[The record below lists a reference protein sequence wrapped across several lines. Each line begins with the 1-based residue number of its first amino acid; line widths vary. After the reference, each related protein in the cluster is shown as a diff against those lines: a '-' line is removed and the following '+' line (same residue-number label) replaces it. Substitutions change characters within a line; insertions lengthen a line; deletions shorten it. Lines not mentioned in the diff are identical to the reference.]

1 MFYTFTTSLSVARIR
16 IESESEGTCS
26 VAEGAKNDC
35 IDGSSKDWLGI
46 IIVFIGIV
54 LIGIGNAC
62 ILSLGIPYIDDNSQ
76 KNGSPLSLSL
86 GFAARISGPAI
97 GYGIGYFSLKVFVNP
112 SEVPE
117 GTYNQ
122 LYFLSF
128 YRIKKSII

>member
-1 MFYTFTTSLSVARIR
+1 MYYTFTPSLSIERFR
-16 IESESEGTCS
+16 IENKSEGTCS
-26 VAEGAKNDC
+26 VAEEPKIDC
-35 IDGSSKDWLGI
+35 TDGSPKDWLGI
-46 IIVFIGIV
+46 IIVFAGIV

-97 GYGIGYFSLKVFVNP
+97 GYVIGYFSLKVFVNP
-112 SEVPE
+112 GEVPE

-122 LYFLSF
+122 
-128 YRIKKSII
+128 I